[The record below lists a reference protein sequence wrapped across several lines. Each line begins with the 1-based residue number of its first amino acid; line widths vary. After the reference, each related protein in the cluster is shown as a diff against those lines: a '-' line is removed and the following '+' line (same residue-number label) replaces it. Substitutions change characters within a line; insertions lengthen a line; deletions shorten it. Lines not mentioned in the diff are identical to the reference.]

1 MNNKTYIIGITGGS
15 GSGKSFL
22 CQKILDEINQ
32 KKILVIT
39 VDSYYKDLSNIE
51 FKEREKNNFDHP
63 TSIEFNLLYK
73 HLLRIKKN
81 EPVNI
86 PIYNYKEHIRE
97 IKTQHI
103 DSHSQYSLILLEG
116 ILSLYNS
123 KIRDLLDNTVFID
136 IDNQIRKERR
146 IIRDKKGRGRTIESI
161 VNQYE
166 NVVVPMFDKYVKPM
180 KEKSNIIIK
189 KFEEKDEGYSKLV
202 QEIKNIIN
210 E

>member
-22 CQKILDEINQ
+22 CKKILDEINQ

-73 HLLRIKKN
+73 HLLKIKNNKS
-81 EPVNI
+81 VNI
-86 PIYNYKEHIRE
+86 PIYNYKNHTRE
-97 IKTQHI
+97 IETKQI
-103 DSHSQYSLILLEG
+103 NSQYSLILLEG
-116 ILSLYNS
+116 ILSLHNS
-123 KIRDLLDNTVFID
+123 KIRDILDDTVFID
-136 IDNQIRKERR
+136 IDNQTRKERR
-146 IIRDKKGRGRTIESI
+146 IIRDKEDRNRTIESV

-166 NVVVPMFDKYVKPM
+166 NTVVPMFEKYIKPM

-189 KFEEKDEGYSKLV
+189 KFEKKDEGYSKLIE
-202 QEIKNIIN
+202 EIKNIIN

>member
-22 CQKILDEINQ
+22 CKKILDEINQ

-73 HLLRIKKN
+73 HLLKIKNNKS
-81 EPVNI
+81 VNI
-86 PIYNYKEHIRE
+86 PIYNYKNHTRE
-97 IKTQHI
+97 IETKQI
-103 DSHSQYSLILLEG
+103 DSQYSLILLEG
-116 ILSLYNS
+116 ILSLHNS
-123 KIRDLLDNTVFID
+123 KIRDILDDTVFID
-136 IDNQIRKERR
+136 IDNQTRKERR
-146 IIRDKKGRGRTIESI
+146 IIRDKEDRNRTIESV

-166 NVVVPMFDKYVKPM
+166 NTVVPMFEKYIKPM

-189 KFEEKDEGYSKLV
+189 KFEKKDEGYSKLIE
-202 QEIKNIIN
+202 EIKNIIN

>member
-22 CQKILDEINQ
+22 CKKILDEINQ
-32 KKILVIT
+32 KKILVIE

-73 HLLRIKKN
+73 HLLKIKNNKS
-81 EPVNI
+81 VNI
-86 PIYNYKEHIRE
+86 PIYNYKNHTRE
-97 IKTQHI
+97 IETKQI
-103 DSHSQYSLILLEG
+103 NSQYSLILLEG
-116 ILSLYNS
+116 ILSLHNS
-123 KIRDLLDNTVFID
+123 KIRDILDDTVFID
-136 IDNQIRKERR
+136 IDNQTRKERR
-146 IIRDKKGRGRTIESI
+146 IIRDKQDRNRTIESV

-166 NVVVPMFDKYVKPM
+166 NTVVPMFEKYIKPM

-189 KFEEKDEGYSKLV
+189 KFEKKDEGYSKLIE
-202 QEIKNIIN
+202 EIKNIIN